1 MNGLIFRLL
10 EKYILN
16 GPKVDAVEEVV
27 KDLSDQNRKNPQE
40 LDKAMVSFLREVLR
54 YKGEDHVKTARKI
67 RID

>member
-1 MNGLIFRLL
+1 M
-10 EKYILN
+10 
-16 GPKVDAVEEVV
+16 

-54 YKGEDHVKTARKI
+54 YKGDDHVKTARKI